1 MPFTAPSSLLDLP
14 PFPADGYADIA
25 DRMGALLRTR
35 NDVLLVQGEAVI
47 ALEAV
52 ASSLAQPGLSAIN
65 IITSPYGGLFGGWLR
80 RGGADVTD
88 VVAEAG
94 LPVTVEAVKAALDA
108 RPEAKLLA
116 IVHAESASGIINPL
130 EEIVALTKARG
141 VVTVVDA
148 VASFGGHALD
158 VDGLGIDVVVTGP
171 QKSLAGSAGLSVIGI
186 SPKAWALAS
195 HEAAPV
201 NSVLSLLDH
210 KRLWLETGRGV
221 LPGMPS
227 ALEFWAL
234 RAALERFEAEG
245 LDAAIARHHLA
256 AEATRAGV
264 RALGLTLW
272 VDAAQASDL
281 VTTVRLPDGLT
292 VGQVLQAA
300 DAAGL
305 SGGVGPVAEHLVRLN
320 HTGQNAQR
328 DVVRANIAALGRAV
342 GGDIEAGL
350 VAVDGVYGIAA

>member
-25 DRMGALLRTR
+25 DRMGALLGTR
-35 NDVLLVQGEAVI
+35 NDVLLVQGEAII

-52 ASSLAQPGLSAIN
+52 ASSLAQPGLGAIN

-80 RGGADVTD
+80 RGGAYVTD

-94 LPVTVEAVKAALDA
+94 LPVTVEAVKSALDA

-158 VDGLGIDVVVTGP
+158 VDGLGVDLVVTGP

-186 SPKAWALAS
+186 SPKAWALGS

-264 RALGLTLW
+264 RALGLTPW

-342 GGDIEAGL
+342 AGDIEAGL